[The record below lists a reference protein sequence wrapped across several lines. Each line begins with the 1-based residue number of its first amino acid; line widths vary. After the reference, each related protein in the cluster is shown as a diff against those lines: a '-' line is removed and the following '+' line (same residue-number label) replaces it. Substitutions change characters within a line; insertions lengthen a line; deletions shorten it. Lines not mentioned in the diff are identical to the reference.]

1 MLTGPAES
9 RRFSVLLPILVACG
23 LMAACASARRQEAG
37 RIGYAADGAVRAEI
51 VEAPATGRYQPV
63 AGSMYFNPLPVRD
76 NVPPEYPPALLA
88 RRLPEVVVVARLVV
102 DGDGAVERA
111 QIVDDGGGE
120 PAFRDA
126 VLSAVGRWTFIP
138 LKRVTGDKVERLPFT
153 QDYRFTFRQVD
164 GRAVVESAD
173 SGRI

>member
-1 MLTGPAES
+1 M
-9 RRFSVLLPILVACG
+9 
-23 LMAACASARRQEAG
+23 M
-37 RIGYAADGAVRAEI
+37 AVR
-51 VEAPATGRYQPV
+51 
-63 AGSMYFNPLPVRD
+63 S
-76 NVPPEYPPALLA
+76 
-88 RRLPEVVVVARLVV
+88 
-102 DGDGAVERA
+102 
-111 QIVDDGGGE
+111 GGE
-120 PAFRDA
+120 PAFREA